1 MSNFLFNKSGPI
13 TTITFNRPEKRNC
26 IDDVVLL
33 ELESLV
39 QRVRDA
45 PETRVLVTTG
55 SGNSF
60 CAGADLSGSRAISD
74 PEERARVARE
84 SAARFPRLVGR
95 VADLIAHLDIL
106 TIAAINGYA
115 IGGGLELA
123 LSCDIIIAS
132 ENAKFGQSELN
143 VGAIPGVGGTQR
155 LPRLVGLKRAKEM
168 IFTGDLIDA
177 QEALRIGLVNKV
189 VKQAELLVTVESLVD
204 KISQKSPLILRLA
217 KEALN
222 RSSAGLGDGLNFES
236 SLFAFCFS
244 TKDQKEGAT
253 AFLEKRKPI
262 FTGE

>member
-115 IGGGLELA
+115 IGGGWSLA
-123 LSCDIIIAS
+123 LAFDFCLAV
-132 ENAKFGQSELN
+132 E
-143 VGAIPGVGGTQR
+143 GAEFWVPEVDMGVPYRGA
-155 LPRLVGLKRAKEM
+155 P
-168 IFTGDLIDA
+168 A
-177 QEALRIGLVNKV
+177 QVLAARMG
-189 VKQAELLVTVESLVD
+189 
-204 KISQKSPLILRLA
+204 PWLA
-217 KEALN
+217 KEATILCRHFKAEELLQLGVIN
-222 RSSAGLGDGLNFES
+222 RVVKAAELMSATRELAETLAKKPANAVAPSKRDINAM
-236 SLFAFCFS
+236 LF
-244 TKDQKEGAT
+244 GA
-253 AFLEKRKPI
+253 RQY
-262 FTGE
+262 